1 MEFNSVNNFII
12 QPNSAQ
18 KAGLV
23 KGLQNQQTAQPQAQ
37 NLPLPQS
44 INQAAV
50 NPSLMYDF
58 QLAKMD
64 NETILKYLQ
73 NLMKLPNSIDKFVNQ
88 MSEKVANPKLALILA
103 ENMIS
108 VKMLSEFLNQNS
120 ADAISKLMQTIS
132 QTLKSGASDV
142 SQLKEILSILNAIQ
156 SSTNI
161 NSNTL
166 KELLLLY
173 IPLNVPVFDKN
184 VVSAIDDEE
193 EKEAIKNSKLSILF
207 ETINFSNL
215 LVSINEVENNFFL
228 DVFVCSKFLKEEF
241 IRIVQALSKEANIS
255 SIIDFKNKQDVE
267 TRNII
272 QNFKILSDG
281 FISPNALI
289 LAHIAIKAIFKID
302 SNYNQ

>member
-1 MEFNSVNNFII
+1 M
-12 QPNSAQ
+12 
-18 KAGLV
+18 
-23 KGLQNQQTAQPQAQ
+23 
-37 NLPLPQS
+37 
-44 INQAAV
+44 
-50 NPSLMYDF
+50 
-58 QLAKMD
+58 
-64 NETILKYLQ
+64 
-73 NLMKLPNSIDKFVNQ
+73 
-88 MSEKVANPKLALILA
+88 
-103 ENMIS
+103 
-108 VKMLSEFLNQNS
+108 
-120 ADAISKLMQTIS
+120 
-132 QTLKSGASDV
+132 
-142 SQLKEILSILNAIQ
+142 
-156 SSTNI
+156 
-161 NSNTL
+161 
-166 KELLLLY
+166 Y